1 MKRLFDKDTWQEIFG
16 SIQKN
21 KVRTVITMIG
31 VLWGI
36 FIYIALA
43 GSSKGLD
50 NGFERAFQSIA
61 ANSIFV
67 WAQYTSLP
75 YAGYKSQRA
84 IQLKLGDADI
94 LRKRVK
100 GIKFIAPRNV
110 AGVFGSAGGNIVRGN
125 KTGTYAIY
133 GEFPEYI
140 KIATAKIF
148 DGGRFINNSDI
159 EKERKVCVIGERTL
173 AELFEEGEDPIG
185 KFISINKLNFRV
197 VGVHKFVQG
206 GGFGD
211 DGDIYIPFATF
222 KKIFNTGDNV
232 NFFMIAANDNIDGVE
247 VEKNIKAT
255 LKQIHKIDPN
265 DERAIGGFNLGEVFK
280 KIFNTGDRVN
290 FFMIAA
296 DENIDGVQVEKD
308 IKATLKQI
316 HKIDPNDE
324 RAISGFNLGEV
335 FKKTMNFA
343 NGLTFLSLVVG
354 IATILAGVIGIGNIL
369 LISVKE
375 RTKEIGIRRALG
387 ATPSEVRSQIIL
399 ESVFLTILAGI
410 IGIILGALVL
420 YGINAATADMTDFP
434 YTNPTVPIPYVLGA
448 LTLMIVL
455 GTLIGIIPAQKAV
468 SIKPIDALREE

>member
-1 MKRLFDKDTWQEIFG
+1 MKKIFDKDTWQEIFG

-21 KVRTVITMIG
+21 RTRTIITMIG

-36 FIYIALA
+36 FIYITLA

-61 ANSIFV
+61 SNSIFV

-75 YAGYKSQRA
+75 YAGYKSERS
-84 IQLKLGDADI
+84 IQLRLGDAEI
-94 LRKRVK
+94 LKKRVAD
-100 GIKFIAPRNV
+100 IKFIAPRNV
-110 AGVFGSAGGNIVRGN
+110 AGVFGPAGGNIVRGN
-125 KTGTYAIY
+125 TTGTYAIY

-140 KIATAKIF
+140 KIATSKIY
-148 DGGRFINNSDI
+148 DGGRFINESDI
-159 EKERKVCVIGERTL
+159 LEERKVCVIGERTQQ
-173 AELFEEGEDPIG
+173 ELFEEDEDPIG

-222 KKIFNTGDNV
+222 KKIFNTGDKV
-232 NFFMIAANDNIDGVE
+232 NFFMIAADENANGLK
-247 VEKNIKAT
+247 VEKEIKST
-255 LKQIHKIDPN
+255 LKQIHDIHPD
-265 DERAIGGFNLGEVFK
+265 DERAIGGFNLGE
-280 KIFNTGDRVN
+280 I
-290 FFMIAA
+290 
-296 DENIDGVQVEKD
+296 
-308 IKATLKQI
+308 
-316 HKIDPNDE
+316 
-324 RAISGFNLGEV
+324 

-387 ATPSEVRSQIIL
+387 ATPSEVRAQIIL
-399 ESVFLTILAGI
+399 ESVFLTTLAGV
-410 IGIILGALVL
+410 IGIILGSFVL
-420 YGINAATADMTDFP
+420 YGINAATLDMTDFP

-448 LTLMIVL
+448 LSFMIIL
-455 GTLIGIIPAQKAV
+455 GTLIGIIPAQRAV

>member
-1 MKRLFDKDTWQEIFG
+1 
-16 SIQKN
+16 
-21 KVRTVITMIG
+21 
-31 VLWGI
+31 
-36 FIYIALA
+36 
-43 GSSKGLD
+43 
-50 NGFERAFQSIA
+50 
-61 ANSIFV
+61 
-67 WAQYTSLP
+67 
-75 YAGYKSQRA
+75 
-84 IQLKLGDADI
+84 LGDADI
-94 LRKRVK
+94 LKKRVK

-255 LKQIHKIDPN
+255 LKQIHNIDPN
-265 DERAIGGFNLGEVFK
+265 DERAIG
-280 KIFNTGDRVN
+280 
-290 FFMIAA
+290 
-296 DENIDGVQVEKD
+296 
-308 IKATLKQI
+308 
-316 HKIDPNDE
+316 
-324 RAISGFNLGEV
+324 GFNLGEV

-354 IATILAGVIGIGNIL
+354 IATILAGIIGIGNIL

-420 YGINAATADMTDFP
+420 YAINAATVDMTDFP

-448 LTLMIVL
+448 LALMIVL